1 MTFIIVFYFVWRA
14 CWPGLA
20 IRSEN
25 ILVEDQGSDVI
36 WSMHKEISIPALI
49 LWPLSDRTDIAASS

>member
-1 MTFIIVFYFVWRA
+1 MSRFSSLFYILSDARA
-14 CWPGLA
+14 GLA